1 MISYVHKTDS
11 IYTSYNRGGSRDSV
25 DGGGSKM
32 ISYVHKTDSIYTS
45 YNRGGSRDSVD
56 GGGGGL
62 KNDILCT

>member
-25 DGGGSKM
+25 DGGGGGSKM

-56 GGGGGL
+56 GGGGAQ
-62 KNDILCT
+62 K